1 MSKFETYSDKA
12 LQVAAKIQSNNYL
25 REISNSLMATLPI
38 NIVGSI
44 ALLLAVLPVGFWNPL
59 CFRWYPCVM

>member
-25 REISNSLMATLPI
+25 RAISNGLMATLPI

-44 ALLLAVLPVGFWNPL
+44 ALLLAVLPVGFW
-59 CFRWYPCVM
+59 

>member
-25 REISNSLMATLPI
+25 RAISNGLMATLPI

-44 ALLLAVLPVGFWNPL
+44 ALLLAVLPVGFL
-59 CFRWYPCVM
+59 QYFFF